1 VKKKKTAV
9 ITENPKTSIG
19 GAIAVA
25 AMIASLWLPAEQQT
39 KVQTSIGIL
48 AGSGLIVAAADPSKK
63 GK

>member
-1 VKKKKTAV
+1 
-9 ITENPKTSIG
+9 
-19 GAIAVA
+19 
-25 AMIASLWLPAEQQT
+25 MIASLWLPAEQQT